1 MANAAINIMGDG
13 SIFDLTTVMGDVT
26 GVAVARLS
34 TGVYEI
40 LGTSGLVP
48 PPDGWGIVV
57 NPQDKIAADSLFEGG
72 RLVVTTLNREEEP
85 ADILSRLTLHVQVPD
100 AEQTSILPVM
110 PDPGNGESLTAE
122 YESLRAHADTMIQ
135 PMQDLHDIG
144 EGSVELDARLLAWK
158 RYRVSLGRALEK
170 VPLNEAVQ
178 WPLIPD

>member
-26 GVAVARLS
+26 AVSVVRLS

-57 NPQDKIAADSLFEGG
+57 NPQDKITADSLLEGG
-72 RLVVTTLNREEEP
+72 RLVVTTVNREEEP

-100 AEQTSILPVM
+100 AEQAPMLPAV
-110 PDPGNGESLTAE
+110 PDPEIGESLTAQ
-122 YESLRAHADTMIQ
+122 YESLRAHADMMIQ

-144 EGSVELDARLLAWK
+144 EGSAELDVRLLAWK
-158 RYRVSLGRALEK
+158 RYRVLLGRALEK
-170 VPLNEAVQ
+170 VPPNQAVQ
-178 WPLIPD
+178 WPMIPD